1 MATTEARGV
10 SGQTDPTGEASGEA
24 RASDEELARRYAGN
38 QDQEAFNELARRMAP
53 RTRRLFMALFCGA
66 LDDVED
72 AEQETLAA
80 LVTGLRRFDGRSSA
94 RTYWYRVARN
104 TAIDIL
110 RDRGRQR
117 RVKQEIVSSAS
128 LRALDSVDGPEER
141 ILEQEAA
148 EGYFR
153 LLRQLPEE
161 DRLLLHLFYVEEQS
175 IAEVSQAVGARPGTV
190 KSRLH
195 RIRRRLQRMRKQ
207 EDGQKE

>member
-1 MATTEARGV
+1 MAPFGSPEL
-10 SGQTDPTGEASGEA
+10 SN
-24 RASDEELARRYAGN
+24 EELARRYAEG
-38 QDQEAFNELARRMAP
+38 QDQEAFSELCRRMAP
-53 RTRRLFMALFCGA
+53 LTRRLFMALFGGA
-66 LDDVED
+66 IDDVED
-72 AEQETLAA
+72 AEQETLVA
-80 LVTGLRRFDGRSSA
+80 LVTALRRFDGRSSA

-104 TAIDIL
+104 TGIDIL

-117 RVKQEIVSSAS
+117 RVRQEIVSSAS

-148 EGYFR
+148 ESYFR

-207 EDGQKE
+207 EYGQKE